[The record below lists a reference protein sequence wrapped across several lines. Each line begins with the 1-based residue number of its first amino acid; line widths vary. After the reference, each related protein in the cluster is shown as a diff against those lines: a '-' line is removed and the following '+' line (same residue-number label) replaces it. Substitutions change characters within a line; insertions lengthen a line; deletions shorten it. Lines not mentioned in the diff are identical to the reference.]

1 MSTAIFD
8 DATTVRSASATRKVE
23 ASMSSSSVES
33 STTVTA
39 TNGKGLQIPVNNHGQ
54 PILTPVTPVPP
65 YDDCDS
71 HTIYSPT
78 VHYKQFHESSHEL
91 ANAFSQ
97 VPWMRF
103 SIVAQPDLNV
113 LANTPAVTAFV
124 NQVTEM
130 TIAAVSKEIHQQITV
145 AVQQVISN
153 IGTNM
158 NKTMKDM
165 HANIMQ
171 EIVSVTAHKSATAHG
186 HLGFNPFDQLVKEL
200 SIDKH
205 DCHCP
210 PDSKIL

>member
-1 MSTAIFD
+1 M
-8 DATTVRSASATRKVE
+8 R
-23 ASMSSSSVES
+23 S
-33 STTVTA
+33 STKVTA
-39 TNGKGLQIPVNNHGQ
+39 TSGKGLQIPVNSHGL
-54 PILTPVTPVPP
+54 PILTPVTTPGAEHCH
-65 YDDCDS
+65 D

-158 NKTMKDM
+158 NKTMEDM

-171 EIVSVTAHKSATAHG
+171 EIVSVNAHKSATAHG